1 MSWRRPPRRKHYAKP
16 TACHLSSYTREEF
29 NALNKREPPA
39 ELIKDISN
47 DLKKFQNTL
56 QNSDI
61 CKTDISAVISL
72 LLKVSKGLNL
82 EDDIRSKSINILSE
96 VLSERCSNFQN
107 QLKIFVGG
115 ISSQFL
121 QDPNK
126 HVTIL
131 SEFFEVLLER
141 LPDAS
146 WGFIPLDECSST
158 VETLV
163 DSGVIDGDKY
173 LSRMKHLVELRQAK
187 KDEHH
192 VKIVQAKSVAAAA
205 KRTWD
210 NKEYRS
216 LQILPQWE
224 EISKADRPHQLRPN
238 IVQEGESYEDWMH
251 YFDIQFRLLRED
263 FISPLREGINDYL
276 NGKVGRE
283 LRNVKVFQ
291 NVTIVR
297 PIFTRAGLC
306 HEIKFDTRPFKG
318 YRWEHSKR
326 LIFGS
331 LLCLSPDHFH
341 KKIYFAT
348 VSNRDPRKLPRGY
361 LEVMFQGSAD
371 LLAHMKLRT
380 EFIMVESM
388 AYFEASRHI
397 LRSLQE
403 AEGIETFTKYIISND
418 CKVVRHPLYLDSSER
433 ASTYDIQFIMKPQ
446 CRNHRIHHPFAM
458 VPIKIDSQWPNV
470 NKTDLDESQLA
481 AIKMALTQEIAV
493 IQGPP
498 GTGKTYIGLK
508 IVQALLKNC
517 HAWNAPSPLLDQLGR
532 QVRRLSTAKS
542 PILIMCYTNHALDQ
556 FLEGILAMNENIRMI
571 RIGGRSQN
579 EKIQEC
585 NLGAVKRS
593 LRNVPKDE
601 YIRMKRLSEKAE
613 NEGENCSR
621 GMETYYDPE
630 NKFIP
635 LSNLRCIIND
645 HHYWSLL
652 ESAETHQ
659 EEKWAMELWLGLRRK
674 EVIIEYETVAVQA
687 PDPDQARNSPPSE
700 SSDDESSSEYY
711 TADESDD
718 EDSRTSPEE
727 SVEDIETANI
737 IGEANI
743 EEDARMIDEVSEMF
757 EEMKFSRRENV
768 NPKQQTA
775 EVTVQ
780 VETHRTIDI
789 IQCRGHYRLKKY
801 ILRQSAMHEDDV
813 SEVRNVNS
821 LPIRDRYCLY
831 KHWHNRYRAYLLEEL
846 ERECQHFNS
855 LCEEADKVR
864 KYNDRYA
871 LDTADVIGMTTTGAA
886 KYQHVL
892 EIVKPKIVVVEEAA
906 EVLESHIVSALN
918 TGTQHLIL
926 IGDHKQLR
934 PSPND
939 YELAIRYKLEISLFE
954 RLVTN
959 GFPHVTLQIQ
969 HRMRPQIADL
979 VRGHIYDTLHDHES
993 VLDYPSIK
1001 GVAKNMFFIQHSEP
1015 ERASDLSKSNQ
1026 HEAQYLAALC
1036 KFLLQQGYLPSQIT
1050 ILVTYTG
1057 QLLLMKNFMPRE
1069 TFEGVRVTTVDN
1081 FQGEE
1086 NDIILLSLVR
1096 SNDRDKIGFLKANN
1110 RVCVALSRAKHGF
1123 YCIGNFELLRK
1134 NADIWDGIIS
1144 AMTSKHSIGERLSV
1158 HCNNHPDYKYDIKYA
1173 NEFEKY
1179 LPTGGCQRSCEYRLP
1194 CGHVCGRKCHSDD
1207 PDHEKYQCKKPCT
1220 KICESCGHPCN
1231 LVCYQECRCTTRVQK
1246 PMPSC
1251 GHLQEMLCCQDP
1263 NEVNRCYAKCEKSS
1277 PYCGHTLELFCYQ
1290 DPERVRCKKQ
1300 CERTCPEGHP
1310 CPLICSQGCS
1320 PCQVKGI
1327 AKLPCGHE
1335 QEKYCHEE
1343 ASNLECQSR
1352 CEKRCSYG
1360 HACPQ
1365 KCHEDCG
1372 QCTEVVPKSLPC
1384 GHSKRMKCF
1393 QSPSAAKCKEAV
1405 TKTFPCD
1412 HTVTVKCFE
1421 ASTVQCKE
1429 EVSITLPCTHN
1440 IKVRCSEKAD
1450 AKCYLPCMKILRCR
1464 HKCKLACSELCSTG
1478 KCCEPVEVNL
1488 RCKHKAMIPCHQK
1501 WNFTYL
1507 IKCTQPCEKK
1517 LSCYHRCANACGEPC
1532 TKDCQ
1537 VEGITHTC
1545 PQGHELIRR
1554 CFETPERFPCTRK
1567 CRKKLPCGHPCQKP
1581 CHEECG
1587 TECNVHVL
1595 SKSYPCG
1602 HKHSL
1607 ACSAPIEDHPCDYY
1621 CKAPLACGHVCKG
1634 RCSECWST
1642 RIHKPCEYHIS
1653 QSHYCGETIQM
1664 NCVGLR
1670 NCHILTSKNPKVLHC
1685 MHKAVPYKCSSENFK
1700 CTEQCSWEC
1709 PHHKC
1714 TKLCHEQCNRP
1725 PCNKRCPNIMKCG
1738 RHQCIGLCGEPC
1750 VDTCHECD
1758 AEAFTSLLQS
1768 PGGYSARKAYT
1779 QLPCGHIF
1787 TVEDMDRH
1795 TDPIPNSVVGPL
1807 QCPKC
1812 SAPLHCSHRYGNK
1825 MKEALSHVHNLKTK
1839 IDALQMNPSAEKQ
1852 EKLKRICSLQTI
1864 AFSEAPGVVKRSLNI
1879 PAKLLQ
1885 TKVEGP
1891 LPVKGDESFL
1901 LFLLANVL
1909 QFALSSAKPVGVY
1922 QSMLSSLVNLIR
1934 VQNARLSFQ
1943 TILDL
1948 TSEVYRLCVITK
1960 LSLCQQGV
1968 RCPMFMKKYEHPHS
1982 RILKDAFLFQSKLLD
1997 LKLPNTE
2004 RSSVLKAPILESS
2017 EDFIRNMECFYPI
2030 IMSGCWMKCSL
2041 NHYYCIPVCKPGNL
2055 RAQCS
2060 ECPCKRTPITANRKA
2075 IPLTSVSTRVIQV
2088 VFWTVHQGQRKME

>member
-1 MSWRRPPRRKHYAKP
+1 MLSISFMNIYFILGECIFGLTMSRRKPPRCKPHAKS
-16 TACHLSSYTREEF
+16 TAPHLSFYTREEF
-29 NALNKREPPA
+29 SALSKRESLS

-61 CKTDISAVISL
+61 CKTDISTVISL
-72 LLKVSKGLNL
+72 LLKVSKGLNQ
-82 EDDIRSKSINILSE
+82 EDDIRAKSINILSE
-96 VLSERCSNFQN
+96 ALSERCSNFQN

-115 ISSQFL
+115 ISTQFL
-121 QDPNK
+121 QDPNR
-126 HVTIL
+126 HVTTVC
-131 SEFFEVLLER
+131 EFFEILLER

-146 WGFIPLDECSST
+146 WGFIPLDECSTT
-158 VETLV
+158 VEFLV
-163 DSGVIDGDKY
+163 KRALIDGDQH
-173 LSRMKHLVELRQAK
+173 LARMKHLVELRQAK
-187 KDEHH
+187 RDEHH

-210 NKEYRS
+210 NREYRG

-224 EISKADRPHQLRPN
+224 EISKPNRPYQLRPN
-238 IVQEGESYEDWMH
+238 IVEESKSYEDWMH

-297 PIFTRAGLC
+297 PVFTRAGLC
-306 HEIKFDTRPFKG
+306 HEIKFDTRPFRG

-341 KKIYFAT
+341 KKVYFAT
-348 VSNRDPRKLPRGY
+348 VSNRDPRKLPQGS
-361 LEVMFQGSAD
+361 LEVMFEGSAD

-418 CKVVRHPLYLDSSER
+418 CKAVRHPQYLDSSER

-446 CRNHRIHHPFAM
+446 YRSHRIHHPFAM
-458 VPIKIDSQWPNV
+458 VPIKIESQWPKV

-517 HAWNAPSPLLDQLGR
+517 HAWNAPSPLLDQFGHP
-532 QVRRLSTAKS
+532 VRRLSTAKS
-542 PILIMCYTNHALDQ
+542 PILVMCYTNHALDQ
-556 FLEGILAMNENIRMI
+556 FLEGILAMNDNIRMI
-571 RIGGRSQN
+571 RIGGRSKN

-585 NLGAVKRS
+585 NLGSVKRT

-601 YIRMKRLSEKAE
+601 YIQMKKLSEGAE
-613 NEGENCSR
+613 REGNNCSYE
-621 GMETYYDPE
+621 MQTYYDPE
-630 NKFIP
+630 NKFIS
-635 LSNLRCIIND
+635 LTSLKSIIAD

-652 ESAETHQ
+652 EPAETQQ
-659 EEKWAMELWLGLRRK
+659 EEKWALELWLGLYRK
-674 EVIIEYETVAVQA
+674 EIIIEYETVTVQA
-687 PDPDQARNSPPSE
+687 PEPNRAKDGPPDQSLSADD
-700 SSDDESSSEYY
+700 SSFEYY

-718 EDSRTSPEE
+718 DDSPTSPEE
-727 SVEDIETANI
+727 PVEDMETVNI
-737 IGEANI
+737 TGEANI
-743 EEDARMIDEVSEMF
+743 EEDSRMIDEVSEMF
-757 EEMKFSRRENV
+757 EEMKFSSRRNV
-768 NPKQQTA
+768 NPEKQTA
-775 EVTVQ
+775 EMTVQ
-780 VETHRTIDI
+780 VETHRTVDI
-789 IQCRGHYRLKKY
+789 IQCHGHYRLRRFIMK
-801 ILRQSAMHEDDV
+801 QSAMHEDDV
-813 SEVRNVNS
+813 SKIHDVNS
-821 LPIRDRYCLY
+821 LPIRDRYRLY
-831 KHWHNRYRAYLLEEL
+831 KHWHNKYREYLLEEL
-846 ERECQHFNS
+846 ERKCKHFNA
-855 LCEEADKVR
+855 LCEEAGKVR
-864 KYNDRYA
+864 KHNDRYA

-934 PSPND
+934 PNPND
-939 YELAIRYKLEISLFE
+939 YELATQYKLEISLFE
-954 RLVTN
+954 RLVMN

-979 VRGHIYDTLHDHES
+979 VRGHIYDTLYDHES

-1001 GVAKNMFFIQHSEP
+1001 GVAKNLFFIQHSEP
-1015 ERASDLSKSNQ
+1015 ERQSDLSHSNQ

-1057 QLLLMKNFMPRE
+1057 QLLLIKNFLPIK

-1086 NDIILLSLVR
+1086 NDIVLLSLVR
-1096 SNDRDKIGFLKANN
+1096 SNDRDKIGFLSADN

-1123 YCIGNFELLRK
+1123 YCIGNFELLRRK
-1134 NADIWDGIIS
+1134 TDVWAGIIA
-1144 AMTSKHSIGERLSV
+1144 AMTDKHSIGERLSV
-1158 HCNNHPDYKYDIKYA
+1158 HCNNHPEYKYDIKYA
-1173 NEFEKY
+1173 DEFEKY
-1179 LPTGGCQRSCEYRLP
+1179 LPTGGCQRPCEYRLL

-1207 PDHEKYQCKKPCT
+1207 PNHEKYQCKKPCS
-1220 KICESCGHPCN
+1220 KICESCDQPCN
-1231 LVCYQECRCTTRVQK
+1231 LCCYQECKCTTRVQK

-1251 GHLQEMLCCQDP
+1251 GHLQEMLCYQDP
-1263 NEVNRCYAKCEKSS
+1263 YEINRCYTKCKKIM
-1277 PYCGHTLELFCYQ
+1277 PYCGHTRELFCYQ
-1290 DPERVRCKKQ
+1290 DPENVRCQKQ
-1300 CERTCPEGHP
+1300 CEHMCPEGHS
-1310 CPLICSQGCS
+1310 CPLLCYQGCS
-1320 PCQVKGI
+1320 PCQVQVT

-1343 ASNLECQSR
+1343 TSTLKCQSR

-1360 HACPQ
+1360 HACPR

-1372 QCTEVVPKSLPC
+1372 QCNAVVTKSLPC
-1384 GHSKRMKCF
+1384 DHSKRMKCF
-1393 QSPSAAKCKEAV
+1393 QSPSTAKCKEAV
-1405 TKTFPCD
+1405 TKKLPCD

-1421 ASTVQCKE
+1421 ASTVLCKE
-1429 EVSITLPCTHN
+1429 EVSVTLPCTHT
-1440 IKVRCSEKAD
+1440 IKVKCFEKAD
-1450 AKCYLPCMKILRCR
+1450 AKCNMPCKRTLRCG
-1464 HKCKLACSELCSTG
+1464 HKCTLVCSELCSTG

-1488 RCKHKAMIPCHQK
+1488 RCKHKATIFCHQK
-1501 WNFTYL
+1501 WDFSYL
-1507 IKCTQPCEKK
+1507 KSSFKCTKPCEKK
-1517 LSCYHRCANACGEPC
+1517 LPCHHRCRNACGEPC

-1537 VEGITHTC
+1537 VEGITYTC

-1554 CFETPERFPCTRK
+1554 CFETPERSPCPRK
-1567 CRKKLPCGHPCQKP
+1567 CSKKLKCGHPCQKL

-1587 TECNVHVL
+1587 TECKVQ
-1595 SKSYPCG
+1595 KCKDYPCG

-1607 ACSAPIEDHPCDYY
+1607 ACSTPIEDHPCDCY
-1621 CKAPLACGHVCKG
+1621 CKAPLACGHLCKG
-1634 RCSECWST
+1634 KCSECLST

-1653 QSHYCGETIQM
+1653 QGHYCGETIQM
-1664 NCVGLR
+1664 KCVGLQ
-1670 NCHILTSKNPKVLHC
+1670 NCHVLTDKTPKVLRC
-1685 MHKAVPYKCSSENFK
+1685 MHKAVPYSCSSEIFK
-1700 CTEQCSWEC
+1700 CAEQCGWEC

-1714 TKLCHEQCNRP
+1714 SKLCHEPCNRP
-1725 PCNKRCPNIMKCG
+1725 PCNERCPNIMKCG
-1738 RHQCIGLCGEPC
+1738 HHQCIGLCGEPC
-1750 VDTCHECD
+1750 IDTCHECD
-1758 AEAFTSLLQS
+1758 ADTFKSLLQS
-1768 PGGYSARKAYT
+1768 PGGYSARKTYT

-1795 TDPIPNSVVGPL
+1795 TDRTPNSVVGPL

-1812 SAPLHCSHRYGNK
+1812 PAPLHCSYRYGNK
-1825 MKEALSHVHNLKTK
+1825 MKEALDHVDNLKTK
-1839 IDALQMNPSAEKQ
+1839 INTLVNMQLNLSAEKR
-1852 EKLKRICSLQTI
+1852 EKLERICRLQTI
-1864 AFSEAPGVVKRSLNI
+1864 AFTEAPGAVKQSLISPTRLLLN
-1879 PAKLLQ
+1879 KLEKLR
-1885 TKVEGP
+1885 GF
-1891 LPVKGDESFL
+1891 LPVKRNEGFL
-1901 LFLLANVL
+1901 LLLLAKVL
-1909 QFALSSAKPVGVY
+1909 QFAFSGTEPVGVY
-1922 QSMLSSLVNLIR
+1922 QSMLSSLVSLIKVR
-1934 VQNARLSFQ
+1934 NIQLSFQ
-1943 TILDL
+1943 TIRDL
-1948 TSEVYRLCVITK
+1948 TSEVYRLCAITK
-1960 LSLCQQGV
+1960 FSLCQQGASL
-1968 RCPMFMKKYEHPHS
+1968 RFGHPMILKKCEHPHS
-1982 RILKDAFLFQSKLLD
+1982 RIPKDDFLFQAKPLD
-1997 LKLPNTE
+1997 TKVPNTGRSSELKLT
-2004 RSSVLKAPILESS
+2004 ILESS
-2017 EDFIRNMECFYPI
+2017 EDLIRDMECFYPI
-2030 IMSGCWMKCSL
+2030 ILSGCWMKCSL
-2041 NHYYCIPVCKPGNL
+2041 NHYYCIPVCKSGSL
-2055 RAQCS
+2055 RVQCP
-2060 ECPCKRTPITANRKA
+2060 ECTRKY
-2075 IPLTSVSTRVIQV
+2075 T
-2088 VFWTVHQGQRKME
+2088 